1 MMFESVASEIRTAL
15 NAARDVATEDQWGR
29 IRQRCRDVTVLLESC
44 GQVALAA
51 RLHRNYEQL
60 KQAWQSAD
68 PRNGVNGQVTEAGH
82 ELCATLMSLADLEL
96 NADGRGK
103 RRRMQSALPTGGGAS
118 SSPTFTHSPWPGSDC
133 WENWGIGL
141 AADGSWHLFHFLRQT
156 GGWTRHRHATLV
168 IPTGIAHALASNLIR
183 FGFLTMKD
191 AHAIL
196 LEHASGGVNPEVHE
210 DEVVA
215 KIKSPMSRLRA
226 AIREA
231 ARQEGHRPK
240 GMPITAPTKRPKTWR
255 ARVRFGKVEKREGSG
270 YQFCCHY

>member
-1 MMFESVASEIRTAL
+1 MMFESVASEIGAAL

-51 RLHRNYEQL
+51 RIQREYERL
-60 KQAWQSAD
+60 KHAWQSAD
-68 PRNGVNGQVTEAGH
+68 PRNGVNGQVTDAGH
-82 ELCATLMSLADLEL
+82 ELCATLVSLAALQLDA
-96 NADGRGK
+96 NVRGK
-103 RRRMQSALPTGGGAS
+103 KGLQSGIPTGGEAL

-141 AADGSWHLFHFLRQT
+141 ASDGSWHLFHFLRQN
-156 GGWTRHRHATLV
+156 GGWRRHRHATLV
-168 IPTGIAHALASNLIR
+168 IPTGIAHALASKLIR

-196 LEHASGGVNPEVHE
+196 LEHASGGVSSKLHE

-231 ARQEGHRPK
+231 AEQEGHRPK

-255 ARVRFGKVEKREGSG
+255 ARARFGKVEKREGSG
-270 YQFCCHY
+270 YQFQIPY